1 MPLFNETADSITYAI
16 VTIKRGMKAGV
27 LEKKNYKKL
36 VAYLNSRAKDFK
48 VKKIHITKANC
59 ILDEELKTEVEV
71 YLMDEDDA
79 LYKMAEEILEDFD
92 EDEDDDEML
101 REEERAWEIKAADW
115 KKQED
120 ALKAWAKMNNEE
132 LAAMA
137 VLARN
142 WQLSR

>member
-16 VTIKRGMKAGV
+16 VTIKRAMKAGV
-27 LEKKNYKKL
+27 LEKKKYKKL

-48 VKKIHITKANC
+48 VKKIHMVKATC

-79 LYKMAEEILEDFD
+79 LYKMAEDILEDF
-92 EDEDDDEML
+92 DDDEML
-101 REEERAWEIKAADW
+101 REERSWEVKAADW
-115 KKQED
+115 KKQDD

>member
-16 VTIKRGMKAGV
+16 VTIKRAMKAGV

-71 YLMDEDDA
+71 YFMDEDDA
-79 LYKMAEEILEDFD
+79 LYKMAEEILEDFVD
-92 EDEDDDEML
+92 ENDDEML
-101 REEERAWEIKAADW
+101 REEEREWEAKAADW

-120 ALKAWAKMNNEE
+120 AIKAWATMSDAER
-132 LAAMA
+132 AAMA
-137 VLARN
+137 ELATN
-142 WQLSR
+142 WQMSR